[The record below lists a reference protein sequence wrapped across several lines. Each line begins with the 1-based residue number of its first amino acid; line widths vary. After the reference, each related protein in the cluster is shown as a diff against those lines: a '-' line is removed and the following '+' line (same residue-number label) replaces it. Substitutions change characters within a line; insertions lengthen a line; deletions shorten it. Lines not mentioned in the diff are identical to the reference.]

1 MEKTFAE
8 EVAEGLSASPK
19 FLSSKYHYDDEG
31 SRIFQEIMAMPEYYL
46 TNCEMDIM
54 KNRAIEIYEATRF
67 KGHFNI
73 IELGAGDGLKTKEL
87 LRNLLAVGADF
98 TFVPI
103 DISEEAINLLV
114 KSMQAS
120 LPELKM
126 NPQVGDYF
134 EVMDKVESEDDC
146 PNLVLFLGS
155 NIGNFR
161 PEWAI
166 DILQHMNEHMRS
178 GDKLIV
184 GFDLMK
190 DPNLIRAAYDDSHG
204 ITARF
209 NLNLLNR
216 INRELGGNF
225 NVNKFGFYSF
235 YNPVNGDVRSFLFS
249 KEQQEVEITATEKSF
264 KFEKD
269 EMIWTELSKKYSPSG
284 IEKLGADAGFEFNQ
298 HFVDSKGY
306 FSDSLYSKP

>member
-54 KNRAIEIYEATRF
+54 KNRAIEIYEATGF
-67 KGHFNI
+67 KSHFNI
-73 IELGAGDGLKTKEL
+73 IELGAGDGAKTKEF
-87 LRNLLAVGADF
+87 LRNLLAVNVDF
-98 TFVPI
+98 TYVPI

-114 KSMQAS
+114 ESMNQA
-120 LPELKM
+120 LPNLKM

-134 EVMDKVESEDDC
+134 EVMDKIEAEENC

-161 PEWAI
+161 HEWAI
-166 DILQHMNEHMRS
+166 DLLQHINKHMRS
-178 GDKLIV
+178 GDELIV

-190 DPNLIRAAYDDSHG
+190 DPNLIRSAYDDSQG

-209 NLNLLNR
+209 NLNLLTR

-249 KEQQEVEITATEKSF
+249 KEQQEVEITATDKSF

-284 IEKLGADAGFEFNQ
+284 IEKLGADAGFKFVQ
-298 HFVDSKGY
+298 HFLDSKQY
-306 FSDSLYSKP
+306 FSDSLYTKP

>member
-19 FLSSKYHYDDEG
+19 LLSSKYHYDDEG

-54 KNRAIEIYEATRF
+54 KNRAIEIYEATGF
-67 KGHFNI
+67 KSHFNI
-73 IELGAGDGLKTKEL
+73 IELGAGDGAKTKEF
-87 LRNLLAVGADF
+87 LRNLLAVNVDF
-98 TFVPI
+98 TYVPI

-114 KSMQAS
+114 ESMNQA
-120 LPELKM
+120 LPNLKM

-134 EVMDKVESEDDC
+134 EVMDKIEAEENC

-161 PEWAI
+161 HEWAI
-166 DILQHMNEHMRS
+166 DLLQHINKHMRS
-178 GDKLIV
+178 GDELIV

-190 DPNLIRAAYDDSHG
+190 DPNLIRAAYDDSQG

-209 NLNLLNR
+209 NLNLLTR

-249 KEQQEVEITATEKSF
+249 KEQQEVEITATDKSF

-284 IEKLGADAGFEFNQ
+284 IEKLGADAGFKFVQ
-298 HFVDSKGY
+298 HFLDSKQY
-306 FSDSLYSKP
+306 FSDSLYTKP